1 MIPIKEEPFLPE
13 FLYDTFLEN
22 SILRYCLF
30 FGIVLIG
37 LLFKRFLSRRLSILF
52 FMFFRNIAQGL
63 SAERFLVLLAKPL
76 DVFLVLITVYLAF
89 DQLEFPTRWRMVTV
103 DHFGVRMVLIHTFQ
117 VALTI
122 SITWMVLRIID
133 FLALIIHTKTIAGGA
148 KTDLQLI
155 PFAKEAAKILIAIF
169 SVFFILG
176 AIFSLNIG
184 SLIAGLGIGG
194 LAIAL
199 AAKETLENL
208 LGSFTIFLDQ
218 PFVVGDTV
226 KVGPLSGTVERIG
239 FRSTR
244 LRTADKTYLTV
255 PNKKMVDVEL
265 DNISLRT
272 QRRVGFNIGL
282 TYNTSE
288 AQIKAIVIDIFNL
301 INSHQHT
308 TDVKVRFIEL
318 GENSLNIMVLY
329 FMDVLEDDVYL
340 STREEINYKIMGIVN
355 RNGSHFSTKTIYLQ
369 NKAE

>member
-1 MIPIKEEPFLPE
+1 MLTLKNEPFLPE

-22 SILRYCLF
+22 TIFSYCLF
-30 FGIVLIG
+30 FAIVFFG
-37 LLFKRFLSRRLSILF
+37 LLFKRFLSRKLSHLF
-52 FMFFRNIAQGL
+52 FLFFKNIAQGIN
-63 SAERFLVLLAKPL
+63 AERFLLLLARPI
-76 DVFLVLITVYLAF
+76 DVFLVLITFYIAF
-89 DQLEFPTRWRMVTV
+89 DQLAFPSRWRMVTV

-155 PFAKEAAKILIAIF
+155 PFAKEATKILIAIF
-169 SVFFILG
+169 SIFFILG

-226 KVGPLSGTVERIG
+226 KVGQLSGTVERIG

-244 LRTADKTYLTV
+244 LRTADKTYVTV

-272 QRRVGFNIGL
+272 QRRVAFSIGL

-288 AQIKAIVIDIFNL
+288 SQIKAIVVDIQNL
-301 INSHQHT
+301 IAGHEHT
-308 TDVKVRFIEL
+308 VDVKVRFIEL
-318 GENSLNIMVLY
+318 GENSLNIMILY
-329 FMDVLEDDVYL
+329 FMNVLDDDVYL
-340 STREEINYKIMGIVN
+340 ATREEINYKIMNIVN
-355 RNGSHFSTKTIYLQ
+355 KNGSHFSTKTIYLQ
-369 NKAE
+369 NKPE